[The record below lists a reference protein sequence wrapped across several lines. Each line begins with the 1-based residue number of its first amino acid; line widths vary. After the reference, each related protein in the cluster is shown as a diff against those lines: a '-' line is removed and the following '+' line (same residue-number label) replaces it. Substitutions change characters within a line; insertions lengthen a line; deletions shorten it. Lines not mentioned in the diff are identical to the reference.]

1 MGILSKGLTKL
12 LKPEVGP
19 LGGPSK
25 KVRNPI
31 VKPRVDTTKTVT
43 RDINFDIED
52 RESIDK
58 IYGDAGGYRDTKGK
72 DYVIT
77 KKIGEFYSP
86 VNDTI
91 E

>member
-58 IYGDAGGYRDTKGK
+58 YMEMQV
-72 DYVIT
+72 VIEILKVKIMLFL
-77 KKIGEFYSP
+77 KK
-86 VNDTI
+86 
-91 E
+91 

>member
-31 VKPRVDTTKTVT
+31 TKPRVDTTKTIT
-43 RDINFDIED
+43 RDIDFDIEE
-52 RESIDK
+52 RAYLDK
-58 IYGDAGGYRDTKGK
+58 EYGDAGGYRDTKGK
-72 DYVIT
+72 DYVIP
-77 KKIGEFYSP
+77 KKIGEF
-86 VNDTI
+86 
-91 E
+91 